1 MARMLLRFTL
11 VALLAA
17 LPAAA
22 QIKVGIIGL
31 DTSHVVAFTKIL
43 NDPKN
48 PNYVPGAKIV
58 AAYAG
63 GSPDIASSRDR
74 VEGFTKQ
81 LRDDF
86 GVEIVDDIP
95 TLCSKVDAILLE
107 SVDGRKHLEQV
118 KPVFAAGKRVFI
130 DKPLAASL
138 ADAKE
143 IARLGKKHGVPW
155 WTSSSLRYSPAAAK
169 AAAVKGLTGA
179 ITWGPAPLEATH
191 ELDLSWY
198 GIHPVELLF
207 SVMGPGCKRV
217 TRTYTE
223 GADAIIGEW
232 SDGRI
237 GIVRTIRNGKSAY
250 GITAFGAEEVMT
262 SSDAGAQYSRMLGDV
277 VQFFKDGKPPVA
289 EAETMEIFTFM
300 DAALRSKKAG
310 GKPVEMQ

>member
-1 MARMLLRFTL
+1 MLLRFSL
-11 VALLAA
+11 LALMAA
-17 LPAAA
+17 LPLAA

-31 DTSHVVAFTKIL
+31 DTSHVIAFTKIL

-48 PNYVPGAKIV
+48 PNHVPGAKVV
-58 AAYAG
+58 AAYPG

-74 VEGFTKQ
+74 LEGYTNQ

-86 GVEIVDDIP
+86 GVEIVNDIP

-118 KPVFAAGKRVFI
+118 KPVFEAGKRVFI

-138 ADAKE
+138 KDVYE
-143 IARLGKKHGVPW
+143 IAKLGKQHGVPW
-155 WTSSSLRYSPAAAK
+155 WSSSSLRYSPAAAK
-169 AAAVKGLTGA
+169 ASAIKGLTGA
-179 ITWGPAPLEATH
+179 VTWGPAPIESTH

-207 SVMGPGCKRV
+207 SVMGPGVKTV

-232 SDGRI
+232 ADGRI
-237 GIVRTIRNGKSAY
+237 GVVRTIREGKKTY
-250 GITAFGAEEVMT
+250 GVTAFGAEEVMT

-289 EAETMEIFTFM
+289 EAETIEIFEFM

-310 GKPVEMQ
+310 GKPVKMP

>member
-1 MARMLLRFTL
+1 
-11 VALLAA
+11 
-17 LPAAA
+17 
-22 QIKVGIIGL
+22 
-31 DTSHVVAFTKIL
+31 
-43 NDPKN
+43 
-48 PNYVPGAKIV
+48 
-58 AAYAG
+58 
-63 GSPDIASSRDR
+63 
-74 VEGFTKQ
+74 

-86 GVEIVDDIP
+86 GVEIVNDIP

-118 KPVFAAGKRVFI
+118 KPVFATGKRVFI

-169 AAAVKGLTGA
+169 AAEIKGLTGA
-179 ITWGPAPLEATH
+179 ITWGPSPIEATH

-237 GIVRTIRNGKSAY
+237 GIVRTIREGKKTY
-250 GITAFGAEEVMT
+250 GITAFGEDEVMT
-262 SSDAGAQYSRMLGDV
+262 STDAGAQYSRMLGDV

-289 EAETMEIFTFM
+289 EAETLEIFTFM